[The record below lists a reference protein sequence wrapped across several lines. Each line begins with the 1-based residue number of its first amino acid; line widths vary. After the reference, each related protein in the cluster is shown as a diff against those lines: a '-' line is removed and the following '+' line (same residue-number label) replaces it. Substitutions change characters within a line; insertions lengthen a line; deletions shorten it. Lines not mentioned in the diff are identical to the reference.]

1 VTERLIRLFVKDENS
16 PKARVQ
22 YGNLTNSVGLAVNLL
37 LFLGK
42 TVVSIITGSL
52 AMRAEA
58 IDNLTDSLTNILGF
72 LSFYLSARP
81 ADSEHPYGHMRLEMM
96 LSTFVGLSIVY
107 LGGRTLADS
116 VQNIADPVF
125 VQYNI
130 WAVIVL
136 LASISVKIWLRY
148 FYLNIADKINSE
160 MLRATAADSFTDI
173 LRTAGVLISIIIAT
187 LFKVN
192 LDGYIGLVIS
202 LFILKNGV
210 GIIKNNVSILLGN
223 GANKPVGSEIMAF
236 IKSQDKV
243 LDAHD
248 LMMHEYGGQN
258 RFANVDISLDADMKL
273 EEAHLVAD
281 SIERAVEDRFG
292 YRLTVHMDPV
302 RIHDSLFNRA
312 RKDVEKALKQ
322 VGCPYRYQDLQ
333 AMELDDGSIRL
344 SFDLLVPPEKME
356 DKTDCENLL
365 INRLKKINVKYAPI
379 VRKQYFFE
387 NSPESD

>member
-1 VTERLIRLFVKDENS
+1 MTERLIRLFVKDENS

-202 LFILKNGV
+202 LFILKMV
-210 GIIKNNVSILLGN
+210 
-223 GANKPVGSEIMAF
+223 
-236 IKSQDKV
+236 
-243 LDAHD
+243 
-248 LMMHEYGGQN
+248 
-258 RFANVDISLDADMKL
+258 
-273 EEAHLVAD
+273 
-281 SIERAVEDRFG
+281 
-292 YRLTVHMDPV
+292 
-302 RIHDSLFNRA
+302 
-312 RKDVEKALKQ
+312 
-322 VGCPYRYQDLQ
+322 
-333 AMELDDGSIRL
+333 
-344 SFDLLVPPEKME
+344 
-356 DKTDCENLL
+356 
-365 INRLKKINVKYAPI
+365 
-379 VRKQYFFE
+379 
-387 NSPESD
+387 